1 MLRITWRYLL
11 KIDFR
16 FFTRRYESKCFRVRC
31 GNLNLVSIPDR
42 QAWKYDS
49 ERRSVF
55 RTSCCPEED
64 TQEDEATEVS
74 PWSGVLGRRRENG
87 SARQTAARHLHIR
100 ECPTWILKSKP
111 KIPELLQLLGAGAQ
125 GIRKLPRVRK
135 HILVSCPISSC
146 LHPDLCLASVYSH
159 LQCSR
164 EAPEEC
170 G

>member
-49 ERRSVF
+49 ERRSVT

-74 PWSGVLGRRRENG
+74 PWSGFWGGEGKMAQPGR
-87 SARQTAARHLHIR
+87 
-100 ECPTWILKSKP
+100 
-111 KIPELLQLLGAGAQ
+111 QLPGTYTYVNAPHESSNPNQRSL
-125 GIRKLPRVRK
+125 
-135 HILVSCPISSC
+135 SCYSY
-146 LHPDLCLASVYSH
+146 SVPVNK
-159 LQCSR
+159 
-164 EAPEEC
+164 E
-170 G
+170 